1 MKSSF
6 TLFAIL
12 AFTAVQAQ
20 AFAAPVDPSLSGV
33 PLNVA
38 RGIVQPTPTASTPG
52 AVDVAKSGLPLFA
65 AKSATQPTA
74 AVTSS
79 SPAQPSGMAMSRATR
94 QSTQTPRSAGSDV
107 VLGRCCDGAMQ
118 R

>member
-1 MKSSF
+1 MRSSTTF
-6 TLFAIL
+6 FAIL
-12 AFTAVQAQ
+12 ALTALQAQ
-20 AFAAPVDPSLSGV
+20 AFAAPIDPSLSGV

-74 AVTSS
+74 AVASS
-79 SPAQPSGMAMSRATR
+79 RPAQFSRMAMNRATR
-94 QSTQTPRSAGSDV
+94 QSSEAQQPVDPTVA
-107 VLGRCCDGAMQ
+107 LGKGCGGAKMC
-118 R
+118 